1 MVAGFVVAFV
11 LRKLDGLLQEKR
23 SLLRGVERDI
33 ILMEKQFANIK
44 DFLRDAD
51 VKVDSDPSLKLWV
64 SDIREISLDLED
76 ILDQHMLQ
84 FGGSQGRR
92 GRGVIASVKNLWL
105 SLDFMG
111 VRGQTAKQIK
121 GIKQRLDSATV
132 AREDFGQLYKRI
144 GASCSTDAGDKWKH
158 IRSESLLLED
168 DKVVDI
174 EVPKQ
179 QLLDWIHSKDGGVN
193 IITVV
198 GVGGLGKT
206 TLVKK
211 VFDDVTDV
219 ENLLRGLIHELTTN
233 AKVQPPRGIENMS
246 TDGLRKF
253 IYTFLHGKKYMVVLD
268 DTWYTHMWDG
278 VISAFP
284 GTPSRGCIIKTTR
297 IAAID
302 DIGFDHQ
309 YHLQPLSLEESRT
322 LFYRRA
328 FPRDHQCPS
337 DLSEFSEDILQKC
350 AGLPLALAVIGGV
363 LTSKGNRVDEWM
375 RFSRSLI
382 PISGSEDFCVDKL
395 SIIVSLSYDN
405 LPYTLK
411 YCVLSLSIFPGNG
424 LWATEETIRLWIAEG
439 FVEAQHGEDGTL
451 EDVAQKYVNELA
463 NKSLLQVIHR
473 DAYGSVSFFCIH
485 DLVRGYIT
493 AKSIELNMVTICDG
507 ELHRRNRI
515 HHLSIQKKSA
525 SISRELDKLNR
536 IRSLVVGHDVEIGL
550 GLIEELL
557 NNCRLLRVLYFG
569 ADRLQAI
576 PDGKTY
582 LINLETLDLGQCN
595 VTKLPNEILKLEKRR
610 HLIVHKR
617 RTAYDVKFDHTLVF
631 KAPSKIGSC
640 LTQLQSLSCVDASE
654 VGV

>member
-1 MVAGFVVAFV
+1 M
-11 LRKLDGLLQEKR
+11 
-23 SLLRGVERDI
+23 
-33 ILMEKQFANIK
+33 
-44 DFLRDAD
+44 
-51 VKVDSDPSLKLWV
+51 
-64 SDIREISLDLED
+64 
-76 ILDQHMLQ
+76 
-84 FGGSQGRR
+84 
-92 GRGVIASVKNLWL
+92 
-105 SLDFMG
+105 
-111 VRGQTAKQIK
+111 
-121 GIKQRLDSATV
+121 
-132 AREDFGQLYKRI
+132 
-144 GASCSTDAGDKWKH
+144 
-158 IRSESLLLED
+158 
-168 DKVVDI
+168 
-174 EVPKQ
+174 
-179 QLLDWIHSKDGGVN
+179 
-193 IITVV
+193 
-198 GVGGLGKT
+198 GGLGKT
-206 TLVKK
+206 TLVRK
-211 VFDDVTDV
+211 VFDDVTVKRQFRMRIWAVVSGFKDV

-233 AKVQPPRGIENMS
+233 AKVQPPQGIENMS
-246 TDGLRKF
+246 ADGLRKF
-253 IYTFLHGKKYMVVLD
+253 IYTFLHGKRYMVVLD

-350 AGLPLALAVIGGV
+350 AGLPLALAVVGGV

-382 PISGSEDFCVDKL
+382 PIPGSEDFCVEKF
-395 SIIVSLSYDN
+395 
-405 LPYTLK
+405 
-411 YCVLSLSIFPGNG
+411 IFPGNG

-439 FVEAQHGEDGTL
+439 FVEAQQGEDGTL

-485 DLVRGYIT
+485 DLIRGYIT
-493 AKSIELNMVTICDG
+493 VKSIELNMVTICDG
-507 ELHRRNRI
+507 ELHWRNRI
-515 HHLSIQKKSA
+515 RHLSIQKKSA
-525 SISRELDKLNR
+525 SISRELDKLER
-536 IRSLVVGHDVEIGL
+536 IRSLVVGQDVEIGL

-569 ADRLQAI
+569 ADHLQAI
-576 PDGKTY
+576 PDDCIPKEIKY

-595 VTKLPNEILKLEKRR
+595 VTKLPNEILKLEKLR

-617 RTAYDVKFDHTLVF
+617 RTAYDVKFDHTLSF

-654 VGV
+654 VGGVKMVREIGKLEKLSKLEALKVSV